1 MHLNEDD
8 LILHYYGELEPA
20 AAGRIAD
27 HLREC
32 AACNA
37 SFTTLQRVLAAV
49 NAAPP
54 LELGDGFE
62 RKVWARLQPELD
74 RGSRNGWLSWFVL
87 SPARLAWVSGIVM
100 LVAAAFFAGRVSR
113 PTVPSNT
120 DVTTTA
126 SSTLRERILLSD
138 LGEHLD
144 RSQFMLT
151 ELVSADPSDTAD
163 FAAQRARAQE
173 LVADNRLYRQT
184 ATANGNAALAA
195 GTRRSRAGA
204 GRRRGKP
211 GQRVGGGFRRCAAT
225 DREQRIAL
233 ESARAVA
240 GSSEAAENADTVSSG
255 PELVGPR
262 KNTDKHGT

>member
-20 AAGRIAD
+20 AEGRIAD

-49 NAAPP
+49 SSAPP

-74 RGSRNGWLSWFVL
+74 RGPRNGWLSWFVL
-87 SPARLAWVSGIVM
+87 SPARLAWVAGIVM

-113 PTVPSNT
+113 PTVPTNT
-120 DVTTTA
+120 DETTTA
-126 SSTLRERILLSD
+126 SSTLRERILLAD

-151 ELVSADPSDTAD
+151 ELVSADPADTAD
-163 FAAQRARAQE
+163 FAAQRARAEE

-184 ATANGNAALAA
+184 ATANGNTALAA
-195 GTRRSRAGA
+195 VLDDLEQVLVDVVASPDNVSAADFDDVRQRIENKGLLLKVRVLSLEVQKRQKAQMRSRAG
-204 GRRRGKP
+204 
-211 GQRVGGGFRRCAAT
+211 Q
-225 DREQRIAL
+225 
-233 ESARAVA
+233 
-240 GSSEAAENADTVSSG
+240 SS
-255 PELVGPR
+255 
-262 KNTDKHGT
+262 

>member
-37 SFTTLQRVLAAV
+37 SFTTLQRVMAAV

-120 DVTTTA
+120 DETTTA

-138 LGEHLD
+138 LGAHLD

-151 ELVSADPSDTAD
+151 ELVSADPADTAD
-163 FAAQRARAQE
+163 FAAQRARAEE

-184 ATANGNAALAA
+184 ATANGNTALAA
-195 GTRRSRAGA
+195 VLDDLEQVLVDVASSPDNVSVADFDDVRQRIESKGLLLKVRVLSLEVQKRQKAQIRSRAG
-204 GRRRGKP
+204 
-211 GQRVGGGFRRCAAT
+211 Q
-225 DREQRIAL
+225 
-233 ESARAVA
+233 
-240 GSSEAAENADTVSSG
+240 SS
-255 PELVGPR
+255 
-262 KNTDKHGT
+262 

>member
-1 MHLNEDD
+1 MHVTEDD

-20 AAGRIAD
+20 AAGRIGD

-49 NAAPP
+49 NSAPP

-113 PTVPSNT
+113 PTVPSHT

-151 ELVSADPSDTAD
+151 ELVSADPADTAE

-184 ATANGNAALAA
+184 ATANGNTALAA
-195 GTRRSRAGA
+195 VLDDLEQVLVDVAASPDNVSVADFDDVRQRIESKGLLLKVRVLSLEVQKRQKTQIRSRAG
-204 GRRRGKP
+204 
-211 GQRVGGGFRRCAAT
+211 Q
-225 DREQRIAL
+225 
-233 ESARAVA
+233 
-240 GSSEAAENADTVSSG
+240 SS
-255 PELVGPR
+255 
-262 KNTDKHGT
+262 

>member
-120 DVTTTA
+120 DETTTA

-138 LGEHLD
+138 LGAHLD

-151 ELVSADPSDTAD
+151 ELVSADPADTAD
-163 FAAQRARAQE
+163 FAAQRARAEE

-184 ATANGNAALAA
+184 ATANGNTALAA
-195 GTRRSRAGA
+195 VLDDLEQVLVDVAASPDNVSVADFDDVRQRIESKGLLLKVRVLSLEVQKRQKAQIRSRAG
-204 GRRRGKP
+204 
-211 GQRVGGGFRRCAAT
+211 Q
-225 DREQRIAL
+225 
-233 ESARAVA
+233 
-240 GSSEAAENADTVSSG
+240 SS
-255 PELVGPR
+255 
-262 KNTDKHGT
+262 